1 MQNPQMKNSL
11 IVSIIIL
18 VVVAVGLYLVS
29 RGGSNKIMPGAS
41 EQLQISVIKEGSGQ
55 QAKAG
60 DTVSVNYTGTF
71 IDGKAF
77 DSNVD
82 PAFGHVQPFTFKL
95 GAGMVIKGW
104 DQGVVGMKVGE
115 ERKLVI
121 DSSLAYGDLG
131 IPGTIPPKSTLVF
144 DVELLAIK

>member
-41 EQLQISVIKEGSGQ
+41 KQLQISVIKEGSGKE
-55 QAKAG
+55 AKTG

-71 IDGKAF
+71 LDGKEF

-82 PAFGHVQPFTFKL
+82 PAFGHVTPFTFTL
-95 GAGMVIKGW
+95 GQGMVIKGW

-115 ERKLVI
+115 KRKLII